1 MFWNLPNGREGL
13 EQQKSLDFSIAI
25 LFPLTL
31 SVLVLV
37 VGGITKDQPLQAD
50 LIWASL
56 VVEHLI
62 LVEMKQFPY
71 LMLKPIEL
79 KVALMMINWYFE

>member
-1 MFWNLPNGREGL
+1 M
-13 EQQKSLDFSIAI
+13 
-25 LFPLTL
+25 TL

-56 VVEHLI
+56 VVVERLI
-62 LVEMKQFPY
+62 LVEMKCFPY
-71 LMLKPIEL
+71 VVSKAIEL
-79 KVALMMINWYFE
+79 KVALMMINWYFEQSFVNFHMWVAVKILT